1 MSNKMPAKT
10 IDSDKEAFKERFRT
24 VASGAGGPKR
34 FAELTGISYAST
46 RKYMDGTDPSRAALS
61 KIVTHLSVD
70 AQWLLT
76 GHSTEGA
83 DSGVKIVTQD
93 VRPAGKTVAMPFF
106 NYSEYRKHLLE
117 KFDFQDRAAGIER
130 LMGSRNEMPS
140 HEFDQKTVER
150 AFPRGI
156 GSIFCYQVDD
166 HLMFPDL
173 PEGSMVL
180 LDVSQSKI
188 SPGRTYLLRYD
199 DSPIIRK
206 VIPTEDASGWELVGG
221 QDEAVIRVSKRDI
234 IKYGSVI
241 ALVTHVFKRL

>member
-1 MSNKMPAKT
+1 MTNKMTVKM

-46 RKYMDGTDPSRAALS
+46 RKYIDGTDPSRAALS

-76 GHSTEGA
+76 GRASEGA

-93 VRPAGKTVAMPFF
+93 VRPFGKSIAIPFF
-106 NYSEYRKHLLE
+106 NYSEYRKHLLQ
-117 KFDFQDRAAGIER
+117 KFDFQDREGGIER
-130 LMGSRNEMPS
+130 LVGTRGEMPS
-140 HEFDQKTVER
+140 HEFDQRAVER
-150 AFPRGI
+150 AFPSGI
-156 GSIFCYQVDD
+156 DSIFCYQIED

-206 VIPTEDASGWELVGG
+206 VIPTEDSTGWEWVGG
-221 QDEAVIRVSKRDI
+221 QGESAIRFSKRDL
-234 IKYGSVI
+234 IKNGSVI